1 MRIKKKYIDIINYS
15 ILGLISFSFNLWV
28 SNRGVFP
35 IDTFLHYDSAYKI
48 LNNEIPIRD
57 FWIIHGLA
65 LDYIQSIFFKLFGTN
80 WISYIVHSSIINCI
94 ITLIIFNFFKKLE
107 LDNFFSFTLSLAF
120 AILAYPVSG
129 VPFVDHHSS
138 ILSLSC
144 IIFFYFGI
152 LKNNYNYFF
161 FIPILFGIAFLSKPV
176 PAIYIA
182 FIFTIVFTIYFF
194 KEKNFKPFIFLIIGS
209 IFLFALFYIFLII
222 EKIPIN
228 LFLEQIIYY
237 PMSAGENRF
246 ENIQHALKVRIFN
259 FKFILFFIFYIGFIL
274 FLKKKTIKIKKH
286 NLYMIIFIFL
296 FTFSMIFHQ
305 LMTKNQNFIFF
316 TIPLMAALAI
326 FVNIRA
332 NLEYKKLINLIFI
345 FITVILTIKYNER
358 FNIDRKF
365 HDLENVNLKNYISAS
380 KIDKSLYPLKWIT
393 NDFENPEDELILIRS
408 LINELESINNK
419 NILLISNYN
428 FIDSIT
434 KKKIFSVIK
443 NYDDVTIPPKNS
455 PYYEKFK
462 SYFIYQINTKKIEK
476 IFIFL
481 PKRNLDLEFK
491 NNIQSLL
498 FGKCYETENIMNSV
512 KVISFKVC

>member
-1 MRIKKKYIDIINYS
+1 MIIQKKNINIINYS
-15 ILGLISFSFNLWV
+15 ILGIFSFFFNFWA

-65 LDYIQSIFFKLFGTN
+65 LDYIQSIFFRLFGTN
-80 WISYIVHSSIINCI
+80 WISYIVHSSIINAI

-107 LDNFFSFTLSLAF
+107 LNNFFSFTLSLAF

-129 VPFVDHHSS
+129 VPFVDHHST

-144 IIFFYFGI
+144 IIFFYFAI
-152 LKNNYNYFF
+152 LKNNYIYFL
-161 FIPILFGIAFLSKPV
+161 FIPMLFGIAFLSKPV

-182 FIFTIVFTIYFF
+182 LIFAIVFTIYFI
-194 KEKNFKPFIFLIIGS
+194 KEKKFIPFVFLIIGS
-209 IFLFALFYIFLII
+209 ISFLTLLYFFLKIQ
-222 EKIPIN
+222 KIPIN

-237 PMSAGENRF
+237 PMSAGGNRF
-246 ENIQHALKVRIFN
+246 ENIQHAFSVRIFN
-259 FKFILFFIFYIGFIL
+259 FKFILFFIFYTGLIL
-274 FLKKKTIKIKKH
+274 FLKKNTIKIQKH
-286 NLYMIIFIFL
+286 NYYIIILIFL
-296 FTFSMIFHQ
+296 FTFSMMFHQ

-316 TIPLMAALAI
+316 LIPLTTALAV
-326 FVNIRA
+326 FVNIQA
-332 NLEYKKLINLIFI
+332 NLDYKKLINLIFI
-345 FITVILTIKYNER
+345 SLTLILLIKYNER

-380 KIDKSLYPLKWIT
+380 KIDKSLHPLKWIT
-393 NDFENPEDELILIRS
+393 SDFENPEDELILIRG
-408 LINELESINNK
+408 LINELESADNK

-428 FIDSIT
+428 FVDSIT
-434 KKKIFSVIK
+434 KKKIYSVIK

-455 PYYEKFK
+455 LHYEKFK
-462 SYFIYQINTKKIEK
+462 NYFIYQINTKKIEK

-491 NNIQSLL
+491 NIIQSFLI
-498 FGKCYETENIMNSV
+498 GKCYVHENIMNSI
-512 KVISFKVC
+512 KVISFKPC